1 MNRAR
6 LSLQERVGAVERRV
20 RRMAPVRVLM
30 SVMDSYNTA
39 GGGLLASGLAFSAL
53 FAVVPGLLLLAS
65 VLVILIDDE
74 GARRAVID
82 WVIDQVPP
90 LEEVATSIV
99 TNLANGARVGSII
112 GFIGFVWGA
121 SGFYLAIDGA
131 INRFFP
137 APRGRDPLRGRLR
150 GVIATAL
157 VVVAVLAAFATS
169 TAISVVNT
177 FLNIRADGL
186 LPIVS
191 PLVAVGVSWLVC
203 LACYLLLPVRPP
215 HWRAALVPA
224 LVAGTAIGLLTS
236 LFGVLAPLLV
246 SGFTGLGVIASV
258 FIALVWLNW
267 LFQAVLL
274 GAAYAHQR
282 DVHQRHRESEVAR
295 IF

>member
-1 MNRAR
+1 MP
-6 LSLQERVGAVERRV
+6 
-20 RRMAPVRVLM
+20 PVRVLM
-30 SVMDSYNTA
+30 SVMDAYNAA

-53 FAVVPGLLLLAS
+53 FAVVPGLLLLVS
-65 VLVILIDDE
+65 VLVILVDDE
-74 GARRAVID
+74 TTRQTIID

-90 LEEVATSIV
+90 LEEVANSVIESV
-99 TNLANGARVGSII
+99 ANSARVGSII

-137 APRGRDPLRGRLR
+137 AQRGRDPVMGRIR
-150 GVIATAL
+150 GVIATTL
-157 VVVAVLAAFATS
+157 VVLAVLAAFAVS
-169 TAISVVNT
+169 GAISFVNA
-177 FLNIRADGL
+177 FLGIKADGL
-186 LPIVS
+186 LPILS
-191 PLVAVGVSWLVC
+191 PLVAVGAAWLVC

-224 LVAGTAIGLLTS
+224 IVAGTAIGLLTS
-236 LFGVLAPLLV
+236 LFGLLAPALV
-246 SGFTGLGVIASV
+246 GGFTGLGVIASV

-274 GAAYAHQR
+274 GAAYARQR
-282 DVHQRHRESEVAR
+282 DVHQRHRDAEVAR

>member
-1 MNRAR
+1 
-6 LSLQERVGAVERRV
+6 
-20 RRMAPVRVLM
+20 MAPVRVLM